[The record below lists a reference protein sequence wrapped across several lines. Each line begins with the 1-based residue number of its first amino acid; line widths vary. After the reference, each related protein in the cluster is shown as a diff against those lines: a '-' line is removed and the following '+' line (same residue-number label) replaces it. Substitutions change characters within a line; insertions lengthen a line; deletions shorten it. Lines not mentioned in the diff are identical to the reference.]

1 MVAINKGRIVY
12 ELPLPLGGIMSD
24 QPMKNI
30 ADRDLEFQKLLAVK
44 GYPFHDPLY
53 TLIFLPND
61 FLPDVRINYKGI
73 LDIKRNSILWPRR
86 DIS

>member
-1 MVAINKGRIVY
+1 
-12 ELPLPLGGIMSD
+12 MSD
-24 QPMKNI
+24 EPMKKI
-30 ADRDLEFQKLLAVK
+30 ADKDLEFQEFLAIR

-73 LDIKRNSILWPRR
+73 IDIKRNKILWPRR
-86 DIS
+86 NLSER